1 MKNLILKKEAAKSQA
16 FIDDVTTRFIAE
28 VETLEEKV
36 ESLKKENEQLKKKI
50 NDMHSYIQGQ

>member
-16 FIDDVTTRFIAE
+16 FIDDVITRFIAE

-36 ESLKKENEQLKKKI
+36 ESLKKENERLKAELYSSE
-50 NDMHSYIQGQ
+50 DETRL